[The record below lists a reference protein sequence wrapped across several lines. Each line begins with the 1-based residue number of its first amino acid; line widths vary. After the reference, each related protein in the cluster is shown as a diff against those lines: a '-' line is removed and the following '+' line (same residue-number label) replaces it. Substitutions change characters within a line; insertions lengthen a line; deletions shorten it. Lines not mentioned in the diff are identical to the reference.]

1 MQMWVATPEAQTK
14 WFLVFTSQV
23 LHDPMVLR
31 GSRNVFTTDLVWSL
45 HTLLSAFCILSC
57 VHCPWWYRV
66 QLTLIFL
73 EPRQFSLSFFTYQE
87 ALLGTSTTSLVQM
100 ELYRILICH
109 CSLFPL
115 LASCDRMPMDLPTTA
130 PFQKLFSFFR
140 ILSHPSI
147 CFSHSPISSFH
158 SKAWDSLWSLCYGDK
173 QRTIKMQR
181 EQLILH

>member
-1 MQMWVATPEAQTK
+1 MVPGFA
-14 WFLVFTSQV
+14 SQV

-45 HTLLSAFCILSC
+45 HTQLSAFCVLSC

-66 QLTLIFL
+66 QLTPISL

-100 ELYRILICH
+100 ELYRILICR

-115 LASCDRMPMDLPTTA
+115 LASCDRTPMISPQLPLSEAVFLLQDPLPSTHL
-130 PFQKLFSFFR
+130 LFSQSHQQ
-140 ILSHPSI
+140 LSLKGLGFPLK
-147 CFSHSPISSFH
+147 PL
-158 SKAWDSLWSLCYGDK
+158 LW
-173 QRTIKMQR
+173 R
-181 EQLILH
+181 

>member
-1 MQMWVATPEAQTK
+1 MVPGFA
-14 WFLVFTSQV
+14 SQV

-45 HTLLSAFCILSC
+45 HTLLSAFCVLSC

-66 QLTLIFL
+66 QLTPISL

-100 ELYRILICH
+100 ELYRVLICR

-115 LASCDRMPMDLPTTA
+115 LASCDRTPMISPQLP
-130 PFQKLFSFFR
+130 PFRSCFPSSGSSP
-140 ILSHPSI
+140 IHPSA
-147 CFSHSPISSFH
+147 FLTVPSAAFT
-158 SKAWDSLWSLCYGDK
+158 
-173 QRTIKMQR
+173 QRLGIPFEAFVMEINK
-181 EQLILH
+181 EL